1 MLFKVN
7 HSLFILL
14 PLVSRYSSVDILKFI
29 LWAASVLPT
38 SNPHIVSLGLN
49 ADIKVGAI
57 CGSSALCLTNAVPIH
72 YFSIG
77 VTGKIEITYV
87 FNADSYPIVSL
98 HDGFVR
104 HKSVSVTVSAASFI
118 SWYVM

>member
-14 PLVSRYSSVDILKFI
+14 PLVSRYSSVDMLKFT
-29 LWAASVLPT
+29 LWIPSAALPT

-57 CGSSALCLTNAVPIH
+57 SGSFALGLTNAVPIH

-77 VTGKIEITYV
+77 VTGKIEIT
-87 FNADSYPIVSL
+87 
-98 HDGFVR
+98 
-104 HKSVSVTVSAASFI
+104 
-118 SWYVM
+118 